1 MRETRGFYN
10 LFSWEKGFGIRYWKS
25 RSIVES
31 IKFNYEIV
39 CRYVVSFIS
48 LRHISVFGQCVGVCE
63 LSSEKHFFPC

>member
-1 MRETRGFYN
+1 MWFLQPILLGERFWDQI
-10 LFSWEKGFGIRYWKS
+10 LEKQVN
-25 RSIVES
+25 VERT
-31 IKFNYEIV
+31 KFNYEIV